1 MMSFK
6 GKENKELKVIIEPV
20 GNRETEYLAYY
31 ESEFLKATFSV
42 YIHDNIFGAL
52 ALNKFA
58 EMIKG
63 QYGKEYRNNRVEFII
78 SDEPVG
84 IKNKAIL
91 DVISC
96 SNTFN
101 LQNRL

>member
-1 MMSFK
+1 M
-6 GKENKELKVIIEPV
+6 
-20 GNRETEYLAYY
+20 
-31 ESEFLKATFSV
+31 ATFSV

-58 EMIKG
+58 EMIKE
-63 QYGKEYRNNRVEFII
+63 QYSNEYRNKRVEFII
-78 SDEPVG
+78 SDEPVSF
-84 IKNKAIL
+84 KNKAIL

-96 SNTFN
+96 SNTFS

>member
-1 MMSFK
+1 MMSFRDN
-6 GKENKELKVIIEPV
+6 ENKELKIIIKSMD
-20 GNRETEYLAYY
+20 NRETEYFAYY

-58 EMIKG
+58 EMIKE
-63 QYGKEYRNNRVEFII
+63 QYGKEYRNKRVEFII
-78 SDEPVG
+78 SDEPVSF
-84 IKNKAIL
+84 KNKAIL

-96 SNTFN
+96 NTFS
-101 LQNRL
+101 L